1 MPTPSNYYVNSAE
14 CEYKEPTSSSLGLLW
29 FYAVTFQE
37 TPGNFREF
45 KLYTDVTSRK
55 LQYAF
60 QQSSA
65 REEDTYNFPAVGM
78 GFSCSWKRL
87 FAIGSTTEVK

>member
-1 MPTPSNYYVNSAE
+1 VLNASTKSQLPVHWVFLAIKPT
-14 CEYKEPTSSSLGLLW
+14 KT

-45 KLYTDVTSRK
+45 KLYTDVTSRQ

-65 REEDTYNFPAVGM
+65 RDKEDTYNFPAVGM
-78 GFSCSWKRL
+78 GLSCSWKRL